1 MKQAGSTGKTLD
13 ELRVEIDAV
22 DTRLLELLNERA
34 DLVHGVGEIK
44 KENGLEIYAPER
56 EEKLL
61 QALVKKSQGRLP
73 EKSIRAIYREI
84 MSAALALEEN
94 LKIAYLGPEGTW
106 THQAAR
112 NKFGASVEYVPQ
124 ASLAD
129 VFDKVASRHAD
140 YGVVPIG
147 NSTDGEVSRTLD
159 YFVDSSLQI
168 CAQVTLLG
176 DHDASSAATRF
187 LVLCHNS
194 CPPTGNDITALLIHG
209 EAGEVLSASMKVFA
223 DLELTLTQIDGR
235 QETQPGKPSCVFVEL
250 QGHQTAENI
259 EKAVTLLTESGKTVR
274 ILGSFPAPRS

>member
-1 MKQAGSTGKTLD
+1 MKQAGWTGKTLD

-22 DTRLLELLNERA
+22 DSRLLELLNARA

-44 KENGLEIYAPER
+44 KKQGLEIYAPER

-61 QALVKKSQGRLP
+61 QSLVKKSQGRLP

-112 NKFGASVEYVPQ
+112 NKFGASVDYVGQ
-124 ASLAD
+124 ANLAD
-129 VFDKVASRHAD
+129 VFKQVSSRHAD

-147 NSTDGEVSRTLD
+147 NSTEGEVSRTLD

-176 DHDASSAATRF
+176 NHDVSSSATRF
-187 LVLCHNS
+187 LVLAHSC
-194 CPPTGNDITALLIHG
+194 CPPTGKDITALLIHG
-209 EAGEVLSASMKVFA
+209 EAEGILSDSMKVFSV
-223 DLELTLTQIDGR
+223 LNITVTQIDGR
-235 QETQPGKPSCVFVEL
+235 QETESGKPSCVFVEV
-250 QGHQTAENI
+250 QGHQTEETI
-259 EKAVTLLTESGKTVR
+259 EQAVKLLKEIGKTVR
-274 ILGSFPAPRS
+274 VLGSYPIVGS